1 MEKQSQEVTRGQQ
14 SSVARNRGEW
24 SAMRPFD
31 WTPRDFFSAGP
42 FSLMRRMS
50 EEMDRVFGEFG
61 FGRTSRDTNTSGET
75 NMWSPAMDVSE
86 RDGKYV
92 IHADLPGLKPE
103 DINVEAT
110 NDALVIEGERK
121 SESDDTKGGIR
132 RTERRYGRF
141 YRAIPLPEG
150 IDADQVKA
158 TFNNGVLEVSI
169 PMPEQQSNRRQIP
182 IEAASSAAPTGATTA
197 SATTH

>member
-1 MEKQSQEVTRGQQ
+1 
-14 SSVARNRGEW
+14 
-24 SAMRPFD
+24 
-31 WTPRDFFSAGP
+31 
-42 FSLMRRMS
+42 
-50 EEMDRVFGEFG
+50 
-61 FGRTSRDTNTSGET
+61 
-75 NMWSPAMDVSE
+75 MDVSE

-103 DINVEAT
+103 DIKVEAT

-121 SESDDTKGGIR
+121 AESDETKGGVR
-132 RTERRYGRF
+132 RTERRYGKF

-158 TFNNGVLEVSI
+158 SFNNGVLEVSM
-169 PMPEQQSNRRQIP
+169 PMPAQQSNRRQIP
-182 IEAASSAAPTGATTA
+182 IEAASSAAPTGAATA